1 MDTDGVAALIAT
13 LREEGSDTTT
23 IEAKTA
29 AGGFPT
35 DLARTLSAFSNTPG
49 GGVVVLG
56 IEEHAGFAARGVYD
70 VVDAQKRLATL
81 ARQAIRPPAHVVV
94 STHVVDGARLVVG
107 EVIEAPAS
115 MKPLRVSST
124 GKAYLRAYDG
134 DYELSELEVQ
144 AFIANRD
151 HPRFDRQAVPGAQ
164 VDDLDPSLLA
174 MYVDTCRASS
184 TMLARFD
191 DDEILVRTGVV
202 AADGGPTLAGLLAL
216 GLYPQQ
222 YVPNLVIQASVAPRP
237 DDPPGTRASD
247 ARKFDGPL
255 PVMLEEAV
263 RWVRRNTRSRVR
275 FGEDGHG
282 RDEPEYPDTVVRE
295 LISNALVHRDLGP
308 HAMPYP
314 VTLVLEPNQL
324 VIANP
329 GGLWGITVDRLGRER
344 ISSARNDSLLR
355 ISQNVRTTDGRRVV
369 EALASGIPAVLE
381 SLAAAGMVPPAFYD
395 QGIRFTVRV
404 PNHALLSPDDLA
416 WLVARAGDL
425 PLSDTQR
432 HALVAMRHGRRWTNK
447 TFRSEYPRDSTA
459 ARADLQGLVD
469 AGLAVA
475 EGERGG
481 RTYSLAPQVE
491 GGRKVQADLFTAWGT
506 APEDRPPPPP
516 KPRSRG
522 KRETNSARILDELRA
537 GPMTAADIVERT
549 GLSQR
554 MVKYALGPLRDRGVV
569 VLEGRRGDRTST
581 YRLADA
587 LDERTTS

>member
-1 MDTDGVAALIAT
+1 MDTPDVAALVAT
-13 LREEGSDTTT
+13 LREEGSDTTS

-29 AGGFPT
+29 VGGFPT
-35 DLARTLSAFSNTPG
+35 DLARTLSAFGNTPG

-56 IEEHAGFAARGVYD
+56 VEEDTGFAARGVYD

-81 ARQAIRPPAHVVV
+81 ARQSIQPPAHVVV
-94 STHVVDGARLVVG
+94 GTHVVDGARLVVA

-115 MKPLRVSST
+115 MKPLRVATT

-134 DYELSELEVQ
+134 DYELSDLEVQ

-151 HPRFDRQAVPGAQ
+151 HPRFDRQTVAGAGAA
-164 VDDLDPSLLA
+164 DLDPGLVA
-174 MYVDTCRASS
+174 TYVDTCRTSS

-191 DDEILVRTGVV
+191 DDEVLVRTGVL
-202 AADGGPTLAGLLAL
+202 AQDGVPTLAGILAL

-222 YVPNLVIQASVAPRP
+222 YVPNLVIQASVSPRS

-255 PVMLEEAV
+255 PMMLDEAV

-282 RDEPEYPDTVVRE
+282 RDEPEYPDAVVRE

-314 VTLVLEPNQL
+314 VSLVLEPSQL

-404 PNHALLSPDDLA
+404 PNHALLGADDLA
-416 WLVARAGDL
+416 WLAARAGNL
-425 PLSDTQR
+425 PLSDAQR

-447 TFRSEYPRDSTA
+447 TFRSEYPRDSRA
-459 ARADLQGLVD
+459 ARADLQRLVD
-469 AGLAVA
+469 VGLAVA

-491 GGRKVQADLFTAWGT
+491 GGPKAQADLFSAWAAPIDKPGT
-506 APEDRPPPPP
+506 RPP
-516 KPRSRG
+516 PRSRG
-522 KRETNSARILDELRA
+522 RREANAARILDALEA
-537 GPMTAADIVERT
+537 GPMTAARLVELT
-549 GLSQR
+549 GLSER
-554 MVKYALGPLRDRGVV
+554 MVRYAMGPLRDRGVV
-569 VLEGRRGDRTST
+569 VLEGRRGDRMST
-581 YRLADA
+581 YRLSEGSGGRA
-587 LDERTTS
+587 TS